1 MFGDTIVILSDFDLR
16 SYIKSKRIVVEPFD
30 ESIIRENGLDL
41 RLGDEVCEL
50 VESNKVL
57 DPYVLTE
64 EDMVE
69 FYRCWKADE
78 FVIKPYRRYLLT
90 TLEFI
95 KVPADLMAFVELRST
110 FARMGLS
117 IPPTI
122 IDGGFEGQITI
133 ELCGSSFP
141 VKLKYKTRFL
151 HIVFSKVTSPIER
164 PYRGSYQGQ
173 KGVRLP
179 KVPLEG

>member
-1 MFGDTIVILSDFDLR
+1 MRYVILSDFDLR
-16 SYIKSKRIVVEPFD
+16 NYIKSGRLLIEPFD

-41 RLGDEVCEL
+41 RLGDEICEL
-50 VESNKVL
+50 IETDDIL
-57 DPYVLTE
+57 DPYTMTE
-64 EDMVE
+64 DDVKKFYSCWRAEE
-69 FYRCWKADE
+69 FI
-78 FVIKPYRRYLLT
+78 IKPYRRYLMT
-90 TLEFI
+90 TMEYV
-95 KVPADLMAFVELRST
+95 KVPPELMAFVELRST

-133 ELCGSSFP
+133 ELHGSSFP
-141 VKLKYKTRFL
+141 VKLRYGTRFL
-151 HIVFSKVTSPIER
+151 HVVFSRVSSPIEK

-179 KVPLEG
+179 RVPIDKL